1 MKEFRPL
8 TSEEIN
14 VLESHGCWAEDW
26 SSVMVDEE
34 FRPNY
39 LSRVLFYGE
48 NRLGVFERIN
58 KVGGQFPNESHR
70 IGQQKGK
77 IFNHH
82 LAYRG
87 V

>member
-48 NRLGVFERIN
+48 NRLGVFEETIE
-58 KVGGQFPNESHR
+58 VT
-70 IGQQKGK
+70 KGFFQAFGHYQRHIEK
-77 IFNHH
+77 RN
-82 LAYRG
+82 RR
-87 V
+87 

>member
-26 SSVMVDEE
+26 SSVMVDEG
-34 FRPNY
+34 FMPNY

-48 NRLGVFERIN
+48 NLIFSFLGKRDAEVVTDYFS
-58 KVGGQFPNESHR
+58 F
-70 IGQQKGK
+70 
-77 IFNHH
+77 IFNN
-82 LAYRG
+82 
-87 V
+87 VIKQNIKQV